1 MGETRQ
7 DARPLR
13 VAFVGAGKVGC
24 SLARFLAGARAGDV
38 ASAEEGQPAG
48 GPGRGAATRSGVP
61 VGSPAPDPA
70 PCEVVGFFSR
80 TPEHALEAAE
90 FAGGVAF
97 GSAADAACA
106 ADVLVVTTPDAQIAP
121 AWERVADAARAGE
134 LSLAGKVVAHCS
146 GALPAS
152 MLTGAHELG
161 ARACSVHPL
170 YAMSSRFGCWQELA
184 HAWFSLEGDEGACA
198 LMERLLAARGAR
210 CGRVRSEEKARYHAA
225 AVMASNL
232 VAGLYARAAA
242 ELKRAGWPTG
252 QAEAALAPLF
262 EGNARHVARDGV
274 GRALTGPAARGDE
287 ATIARHLD
295 VLEGSDREIY
305 RLLTNA
311 VRQVARRG
319 RDQADPSERKDS

>member
-38 ASAEEGQPAG
+38 
-48 GPGRGAATRSGVP
+48 
-61 VGSPAPDPA
+61 GSPASDPA

-152 MLTGAHELG
+152 VLTGAHGLG

-170 YAMSSRFGCWQELA
+170 YAVSSRFGCWQELA

-242 ELKRAGWPTG
+242 ELERAGWPTG

-274 GRALTGPAARGDE
+274 ARALTGPAARGDE

-305 RLLTNA
+305 RLLTDT

-319 RDQADPSERKDS
+319 RDQADPSGRKDS